1 MIGIEFVTDK
11 KSKTPNPAIVSTI
24 ISDAAKMGLIL
35 ENAGTYGNVIR
46 LLAPLCMTDEQVN
59 AGLEIFEKAIVKN
72 LAVK

>member
-1 MIGIEFVTDK
+1 
-11 KSKTPNPAIVSTI
+11 
-24 ISDAAKMGLIL
+24 MGLIL